1 MQTKQW
7 NFLLKDYETVM
18 EKAINFKSDIQITGL
33 PNKVLQVLYIEE

>member
-1 MQTKQW
+1 MKTKQW

-33 PNKVLQVLYIEE
+33 PNIVLQVLYIEK